1 MFPGFLDDMLN
12 HVKNHKHQRNFLK
25 LIYPED
31 PRIDSLN
38 KNELIEKAGVYI
50 FLCGG
55 GNYKW
60 VRKNYEKSRKGI

>member
-1 MFPGFLDDMLN
+1 MLN
-12 HVKNHKHQRNFLK
+12 HVKNHKHQRNFHK

-55 GNYKW
+55 G
-60 VRKNYEKSRKGI
+60 GL